1 MGHER
6 KTSFHPEIESA
17 EGRVLAAAGLA
28 ASTLATAEIQA
39 AAASAALTGQA
50 WVNIANKTN
59 QILNF
64 QLSTDGGETYR
75 PYHVRLYSTF
85 YYHVNHN
92 EPSFNLLLSNGS
104 ITSLATG
111 GTLKQAT
118 TYYVNQD
125 LSVTGGPK
133 RGQAAGPTGVAD
145 PLVNVAHITIYNQTG
160 GTSGQGGFNAKI
172 LFSIDGGQ
180 TYPISRTIPY
190 TGGKVPTPVTI
201 LYGSHGLIARIP
213 TNPTLPPMALN
224 PTGVY
229 HLLHGTGM
237 HS

>member
-1 MGHER
+1 MGHPS
-6 KTSFHPEIESA
+6 KKSFRPAVEST

-28 ASTLATAEIQA
+28 VSTLQTAEIRA
-39 AAASAALTGQA
+39 SAASTALTGQA
-50 WVNIANKTN
+50 WVDIVNRTD

-64 QLSTDGGETYR
+64 RLSTDGGATYR

-92 EPSFNLLLSNGS
+92 EPSFNLLLPDGS

-111 GTLKQAT
+111 GTLKLAA

-125 LSVTGGPK
+125 LSVTGGPL
-133 RGQAAGPTGVAD
+133 RGRVGGPTGVAD
-145 PLVNVAHITIYNQTG
+145 PLDNVAHVSIFNQTG
-160 GTSGQGGFNAKI
+160 GPSGKGGFDAKI

-190 TGGKVPTPVTI
+190 TGGKIPTPVTI
-201 LYGSHGLIARIP
+201 LYGSHGIIYRIP
-213 TNPTLPPMALN
+213 SNPFLHPMALN

-229 HLLHGTGM
+229 HLLRGTGM
-237 HS
+237 HA